1 MFQILLKISEPPPGV
16 MYDPKRACRRPNAAI
31 SLNVGGGIFTRLW
44 SHQLYGQNI
53 RPHLQSFAHYVVLA
67 YRTYFSPKT
76 GYELISNYRPQSIIK
91 GAIFQGNLLAHTD
104 TEIEMII
111 VGNRKKNKIPIIV
124 QVASDIVTTFIM
136 THSLFCLF
144 RLRLL

>member
-1 MFQILLKISEPPPGV
+1 

-44 SHQLYGQNI
+44 SHQLYGQKI
-53 RPHLQSFAHYVVLA
+53 RPH
-67 YRTYFSPKT
+67 TYFSPKT
-76 GYELISNYRPQSIIK
+76 GYEIISNYRPQSIIK